1 MGDRDIFSNGWV
13 IAVLVVEMNSD
24 RVAVRTVLV
33 DDHAIVR
40 TAIRRALE
48 GMAWIHV
55 VGEADDGVTAIGLI
69 ADAKPDLIILDLT
82 MPGLDGMDII
92 PLVKRRSPDSRIVV
106 LTGTQDGTTMKRAF
120 ALGADAYTLKTGGWQ
135 DLETAITE
143 AVAGRRYVSPS
154 ARLIQDMGDEGPD
167 LATGSVAPLSG
178 RERQVLKLLAEGY
191 TNQKVAGILGISVKT
206 VDRHRE
212 NIMNKLG
219 VRTPVALAAI
229 ALREGLVV

>member
-1 MGDRDIFSNGWV
+1 MGGRDIFSNGWV

-135 DLETAITE
+135 DLEMAIAE
-143 AVAGRRYVSPS
+143 AIAGRRYVSPS

-167 LATGSVAPLSG
+167 LASGSVAPLSG

>member
-1 MGDRDIFSNGWV
+1 MISSPRDWV
-13 IAVLVVEMNSD
+13 IANVVAVMSGD
-24 RVAVRTVLV
+24 RGAVRTVLV
-33 DDHAIVR
+33 DDHGIVR

-48 GMAWIHV
+48 GMAWIDV
-55 VGEADDGVTAIGLI
+55 VGEADDGVAALHLI
-69 ADAKPDLIILDLT
+69 DDAKPDLIILDLS

-92 PLVKRRSPDSRIVV
+92 PLVKRRNPASRIVV

-120 ALGADAYTLKTGGWQ
+120 ALGVDAYTLKTGGWQ
-135 DLETAITE
+135 DLETAIGE
-143 AVAGRRYVSPS
+143 AMAGRRYISPS
-154 ARLIQDMGDEGPD
+154 AGLVVDGGEEGG
-167 LATGSVAPLSG
+167 LAADSAVAPLSG

>member
-1 MGDRDIFSNGWV
+1 VISSPRDWV
-13 IAVLVVEMNSD
+13 IADVVVVMSGD
-24 RVAVRTVLV
+24 RGAVRTVLV
-33 DDHAIVR
+33 DDHGIVR

-48 GMAWIHV
+48 GMAWIDV
-55 VGEADDGVTAIGLI
+55 VGEADDGVAALYLI
-69 ADAKPDLIILDLT
+69 DDAKPDLIILDLA

-92 PLVKRRSPDSRIVV
+92 PLVKRRNPASRIVV

-120 ALGADAYTLKTGGWQ
+120 ALGVDAYTLKAGGWQ
-135 DLETAITE
+135 DLETAIGE
-143 AVAGRRYVSPS
+143 AMAGRRYISPS
-154 ARLIQDMGDEGPD
+154 AGLVVDGGEEGG
-167 LATGSVAPLSG
+167 LASGSAVAPLSG

>member
-1 MGDRDIFSNGWV
+1 MV
-13 IAVLVVEMNSD
+13 TAMNTEH
-24 RVAVRTVLV
+24 AMVRTVLV
-33 DDHAIVR
+33 DDHGIVR

-48 GMAWIHV
+48 SMARIQV
-55 VGEADDGVTAIGLI
+55 VGEAAEGVAAVGMI
-69 ADAKPDLIILDLT
+69 ADLRPDLVILDLS

-92 PLVKRRSPDSRIVV
+92 PLVKRRSPQSRIVV
-106 LTGTQDGTTMKRAF
+106 LTGVEDGGTMKRAF
-120 ALGADAYTLKTGGWQ
+120 ALGADAFTLKAGGWP
-135 DLETAITE
+135 DLEAAIGE
-143 AVAGRRYVSPS
+143 VLAGRRYASPAACRVAEDDTAAPAGTS
-154 ARLIQDMGDEGPD
+154 GA
-167 LATGSVAPLSG
+167 APLSG

-229 ALREGLVV
+229 ALREGLVGATGRP

>member
-1 MGDRDIFSNGWV
+1 MITVLVAVMNGDR
-13 IAVLVVEMNSD
+13 A
-24 RVAVRTVLV
+24 AVRTVLV
-33 DDHAIVR
+33 DDHGIVR

-48 GMAWIHV
+48 GMAWIDV
-55 VGEADDGVTAIGLI
+55 VGEADDGVAAIRLI
-69 ADAKPDLIILDLT
+69 ADAKPDLIILDLS

-92 PLVKRRSPDSRIVV
+92 PLVKRRSPTSRIVV
-106 LTGTQDGTTMKRAF
+106 LTGTQDGATMKRAF
-120 ALGADAYTLKTGGWQ
+120 ALGADAYTLKAGGWQ
-135 DLETAITE
+135 DLEMAIAE
-143 AVAGRRYVSPS
+143 VVAGRRYVSPS
-154 ARLIQDMGDEGPD
+154 ARLVLDMGEEGP
-167 LATGSVAPLSG
+167 ASAVGAVAPLSG